1 MRPKTGTVA
10 LILLM
15 LTIASCANVGRFGQ
29 IMNPEVLD
37 KDELKKLPVE
47 TTPEYG
53 FRVGME
59 INVPG
64 HEDEILENV
73 DHQFTEFSECFNI
86 TDRGE
91 EARRYTS
98 AVVNGT
104 FRCEY
109 HHWRCNGEY
118 DSDYGLII
126 VSYKAFNRRGD
137 TASAEARMGA
147 RLWNIERRPQELKKS
162 QGMHGIL
169 N

>member
-29 IMNPEVLD
+29 IMNPEMLD
-37 KDELKKLPVE
+37 KDELKKLPTE

-91 EARRYTS
+91 EARRYTI

-126 VSYKAFNRRGD
+126 VSYKAFNRRG
-137 TASAEARMGA
+137 M
-147 RLWNIERRPQELKKS
+147 LPVLK
-162 QGMHGIL
+162 HEWAHVYGIL
-169 N
+169 RDDHKNLKEVRECTGY